1 MSRRTRLVALL
12 AGLVLAFTMS
22 TLTSAYHGQVAKFIT
37 VTPSHGTLTCGIYYT
52 VKAKVFDKNGN
63 PIAHTV
69 VHFSFASSPTS
80 KDKIKWDTI
89 HTDSHGSISAKV
101 KLSCSHHGDRT
112 IKAKSGNVSGFAIVH
127 IKIPHH

>member
-63 PIAHTV
+63 PIANTV
-69 VHFSFASSPTS
+69 VHFSFASSPS
-80 KDKIKWDTI
+80 GSDKIKWTTT

-101 KLSCSHHGDRT
+101 KLSCHRGNRT
-112 IKAKSGNVSGFAIVH
+112 IKAKSGSVSGYAIVH
-127 IKIPHH
+127 VKIPHH